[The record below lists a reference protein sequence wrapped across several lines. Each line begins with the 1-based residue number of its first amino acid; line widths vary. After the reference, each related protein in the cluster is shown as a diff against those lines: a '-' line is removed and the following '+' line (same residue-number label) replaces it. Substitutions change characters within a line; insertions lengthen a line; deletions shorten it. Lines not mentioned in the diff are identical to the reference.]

1 MVLMPGVLAGQ
12 AGNQGNAGGLMGM
25 LNQMM
30 QSPALQQMAEQLADG
45 HMGSE
50 GGSAQASGPDLGSIM
65 QQMMPMVSQVRDAVA
80 AKHD

>member
-1 MVLMPGVLAGQ
+1 
-12 AGNQGNAGGLMGM
+12 MGM